1 MQTKF
6 TIIDYT
12 VNPLGVETVI
22 DEPVKWDTIVIKMM
36 RDKKYHGY
44 VDLITDKDNGL
55 AQFEFED
62 EAKNILKT
70 AYDNFGI
77 QAEVK
82 LKVEYACSETDAWL
96 TLYEGYF
103 AFDMYKEHCSDR
115 CYVTVGVESATCYMK
130 LSNRFSQKVDMASL
144 KSFDSDTDNLTAY
157 DNLNKEIILT
167 PKPIKYFNDW
177 EMTVPKVST
186 ISDNIAGVTTG
197 DIATIFVN
205 FDWDKQ
211 SNTEIE
217 TSDPTE
223 YHLIERGALPFDTM
237 RNTYE
242 GLIKFSTVSKLNCTG
257 TYQLSIDMEGEIS
270 IDTTATYLLTSS
282 KIMLQVYHKGVTT
295 PHIHIE
301 LASLDLVSIGYTDTF
316 SIHTIE
322 TVQLEQGDS
331 IYLNLIL
338 SNFQYST
345 TPVAFDMNFNFTEA
359 TLKVESTSVCQE
371 STAEVCMV
379 NESLSRIT
387 EAVTNDCIRV
397 YSDYFGRV
405 DAQPYAS
412 EVNGCGGL
420 EALTNGLKIRQ
431 YTMQDGNKPSITLS
445 MEDAMQGLNAIH
457 NIGMGLEPD
466 VNRMGH
472 YWLRVEPMEY
482 FYKND
487 VVFTAL
493 KVFEIERETKPD
505 KFIANFSCGYAK
517 WEAERING
525 IDEIQTKRSY
535 RTVLSQ
541 VKNTLEQF
549 SKFVA
554 SGYAIEVTRREIG
567 GTTRDWRYDND
578 TFIICLT
585 DKYISN
591 IGFSVVLGEN
601 LITIYGLKLG
611 IEVGDEISFT
621 DTLYNNS
628 TYTVS
633 FIEYNLLGAV
643 VKLVETVTPEA
654 VYGGTTEN
662 LTNPFK
668 IPETKVNSP
677 DNMLTPDVVYNYRIS
692 PFRNAMRWFKYVV
705 SSVKDYATTKLIFTS
720 GEGNIKGKGEQ
731 FYGCAIEND
740 IVQENDN
747 VERSIFS
754 DSTQANPIF
763 SQENITF
770 DYPLTYN
777 EFSAIFN
784 NPYGLV
790 EYECRNGQIKQGWI
804 ESLKYAPH
812 DGIATFILLPKIE
825 L

>member
-12 VNPLGVETVI
+12 VDPLGVETVV

-44 VDLITDKDNGL
+44 IDLITDKDNGL

-82 LKVEYACSETDAWL
+82 LKVEYACSETDSWL

-130 LSNRFSQKVDMASL
+130 LSNRFSQKVDMSSL

-157 DNLNKEIILT
+157 DNLNKEIMLT

-177 EMTVPKVST
+177 EMTVPNTKT
-186 ISDNIAGVTTG
+186 IHDDITGVTTA
-197 DIATIFVN
+197 DTQALYYA
-205 FDWDKQ
+205 FDWNKQ
-211 SNTEIE
+211 SNTEID

-223 YHLIERGALPFDTM
+223 FVYSSRAAGANASM
-237 RNTYE
+237 RSTYD
-242 GLIKFSTVSKLNCTG
+242 GMVKFNPVSKLDCSG
-257 TYQLSIDMEGEIS
+257 TYDVTIKMQGSVNLLVGANTVVASHSSIRLVVFKKGQNVTSTS
-270 IDTTATYLLTSS
+270 ITLATLN
-282 KIMLQVYHKGVTT
+282 
-295 PHIHIE
+295 
-301 LASLDLVSIGYTDTF
+301 DLFDPLYADTF
-316 SIHTIE
+316 NINATHTL
-322 TVQLEQGDS
+322 TLDQGDA
-331 IYLNLIL
+331 IYLMYFGVDI
-338 SNFQYST
+338 QYVTS
-345 TPVAFDMNFNFTEA
+345 PVAYNMVWEFTEA

-405 DAQPYAS
+405 DAEPYSS

-466 VNRMGH
+466 INRMGH
-472 YWLRVEPMEY
+472 YWLRIEPMEY

-541 VKNTLEQF
+541 VKNTLEQISRF
-549 SKFVA
+549 IA

-643 VKLVETVTPEA
+643 VKVVETVTPEA

-705 SSVKDYATTKLIFTS
+705 SSVKDYAGTKLIFTS
-720 GEGNIKGKGEQ
+720 GEGNIKAKGEQ
-731 FYGCAIEND
+731 YYGCAIEND
-740 IVQENDN
+740 VVQENDN

-770 DYPLTYN
+770 EYPLTYN

-812 DGIATFILLPKIE
+812 DGIATFILLPKI
-825 L
+825 